1 MKNKL
6 MISGVTAVVLG
17 VIYIAFLYPWP
28 VGQGTEGTIGGVKK
42 YNAHQLAE
50 KDVQLQD
57 ITTGT
62 VDKDM
67 IISFYNSAPLAD
79 REAFERSR
87 GMERTSDA
95 SYQRSADA
103 SYERSA
109 SSDLQKTTN
118 SDLNRTASSDLQ
130 KTTNSDLNRTASSDL
145 QKTTNSDLNRT
156 ASSDLQKTTNSDLQK
171 TTNSDLNR
179 SAGSDLQKT
188 TNSDLSRSADNMVE
202 RSASSVLE
210 RAVGFWNQAP
220 MQSREQFAKSW
231 LEKSQGFE
239 KSQGQE

>member
-6 MISGVTAVVLG
+6 MISGVTAVVIG

-67 IISFYNSAPLAD
+67 IIAFYNSAPLAD

-87 GMERTSDA
+87 GMERTADGSYQRSADG

-145 QKTTNSDLNRT
+145 QKTTNSDLNR
-156 ASSDLQKTTNSDLQK
+156 
-171 TTNSDLNR
+171 
-179 SAGSDLQKT
+179 SAGSDLQRT
-188 TNSDLSRSADNMVE
+188 SASDLSRSADNMVE
-202 RSASSVLE
+202 RSASSLLE
-210 RAVGFWNQAP
+210 RSLGFWNQAP